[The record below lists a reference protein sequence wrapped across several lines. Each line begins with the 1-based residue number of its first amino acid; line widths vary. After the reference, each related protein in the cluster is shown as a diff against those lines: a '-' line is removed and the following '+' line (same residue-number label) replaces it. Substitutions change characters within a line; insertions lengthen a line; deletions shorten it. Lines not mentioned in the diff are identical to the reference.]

1 MWDITVFLEC
11 GQFLRNKRSLNGA
24 IERGDKLKLHALKF
38 TSRYATSTTYLG
50 KNNVG
55 RRRVTDGGKWKNA
68 IVSFDLPYWKNLL
81 IQHTLE
87 VTI

>member
-50 KNNVG
+50 RIMWEEEESQMVENG
-55 RRRVTDGGKWKNA
+55 RM
-68 IVSFDLPYWKNLL
+68 
-81 IQHTLE
+81 Q
-87 VTI
+87 